1 MASTYSTDLKI
12 ELMVTGENA
21 GTWGDKTNDNLNLI
35 QQAIVGY
42 QSIAVNATTGTTLVM
57 SNSPTLSNARNA
69 VLNLTGTL
77 SGNVN
82 VTCPDGIEKTYLVN
96 NQVTHGVYSLTFKT
110 ASGTGVKL
118 AQGNRYVLYADG
130 TNVNLISMEQVWR
143 TVSAAATV
151 QPGSA
156 ILANTATTSFTL
168 TLPASPATGDMVS
181 VIDAG
186 YTFDTKPLTMGRNSS
201 NIANSA
207 ANLVVST
214 EGAGFTLVYSGD
226 ATVGWTYR
234 DK

>member
-1 MASTYSTDLKI
+1 MPTIYSSDLKLSI
-12 ELMVTGENA
+12 QATGENA
-21 GTWGDKTNDNLNLI
+21 GTWGQITNTNLYII
-35 QQAIVGY
+35 QQAIAGY
-42 QSIAVNATTGTTLVM
+42 ESLAVNATTGLTLTFTDGAI
-57 SNSPTLSNARNA
+57 STGKNA
-69 VLNLTGTL
+69 VINLTGTL
-77 SGNVN
+77 TGNVN
-82 VTCPDGIEKTYLVN
+82 VTVPDSIEKTYLVN
-96 NQVTHGVYSLTFKT
+96 NQVTMGTNTLTFKT
-110 ASGTGVKL
+110 TSGTGIKL

-130 TNVNLISMEQVWR
+130 TNVNLISMEQTWR
-143 TVSAAATV
+143 ALSVAATV

-156 ILANTATTSFTL
+156 ILANTATTSFTI
-168 TLPASPATGDMVS
+168 TLPASPAAGDLVS

-207 ANLVVST
+207 SDLVINT

>member
-1 MASTYSTDLKI
+1 MPTIYSSDLKLSI
-12 ELMVTGENA
+12 QATGENA
-21 GTWGDKTNDNLNLI
+21 GTWGQITNSNLYVI
-35 QQAIVGY
+35 QQAIAGY
-42 QSIAVNATTGTTLVM
+42 QSLAVNATTGLTLLFTDGVI
-57 SNSPTLSNARNA
+57 STGKNA

-77 SGNVN
+77 TGNVN
-82 VTCPDGIEKTYLVN
+82 VTVPDSIEKTYLVN
-96 NQVTHGVYSLTFKT
+96 NQVTMGAFTLTFKT
-110 ASGTGVKL
+110 SSGTGIKL
-118 AQGNRYVLYADG
+118 AQGNRYVIYADG
-130 TNVNLISMEQVWR
+130 TNVNLISMEQIWR
-143 TVSAAATV
+143 AVSAAATV

-168 TLPASPATGDMVS
+168 TLPASPAAGDLVS